1 MNFLSVST
9 EAEYERYADTYNAFM
24 PPPPHTG
31 AEIKSRDARK
41 VRPRGR
47 FLIEKDGTDIAVAG
61 FSQSEFC
68 AEPDRCF
75 LWAYVRPEYL
85 GQGIASFAQEKL
97 FEQVS
102 ALGMNTLEAGCR
114 ETNQPGLEFLEAQG
128 FAETMR
134 EWESILNVA
143 TFDPA
148 PFAGARE
155 RTEAAGLRLTN
166 LAAEVESLGKQ
177 EAYQRLYALDEK
189 VGPDV
194 PSDAPEITPP
204 FEEWETTLLSGPNF
218 RPESFFLAVAPDGSY
233 AGVSMLFHK
242 QATTDL
248 STGLTG
254 VVREWRRHGV
264 ALALKLM
271 AIDYAKSKG
280 APQIYTENATTN
292 VGMLSI
298 NEKLGFQRQPAEIY
312 FKRTLA

>member
-1 MNFLSVST
+1 MNFLSISSD
-9 EAEYERYADTYNAFM
+9 AEYARYADTYNAFM
-24 PPPPHTG
+24 PPPPLTG
-31 AEIKSRDARK
+31 AEVKSRDERK
-41 VRPRGR
+41 TRPRGR
-47 FLIEKDGTDIAVAG
+47 YLIEQDGADIAVAG

-75 LWAYVRPEYL
+75 IWAYVRPEYL
-85 GQGIASFAQEKL
+85 NQGIATFAQEKL
-97 FEQVS
+97 FEQV
-102 ALGMNTLEAGCR
+102 AARGMNTLEAGCR

-143 TFDPA
+143 AFDSA

-155 RTEAAGLRLTN
+155 RTEAAGLRLTT
-166 LAAEVESLGKQ
+166 LADEVTSLGKQ
-177 EAYQRLYALDEK
+177 EAYQRLYRLDEK

-194 PSDAPEITPP
+194 PSDSPEVTPP
-204 FEEWETTLLSGPNF
+204 FEEWEKTLLSGPNF

-254 VVREWRRHGV
+254 VTREWRRHGV

-271 AIDYAKSKG
+271 AISYAKSLG

-298 NEKLGFQRQPAEIY
+298 NERLGFVRQPAEIY